1 MMKIYYTN
9 LGNLTTFVQ
18 VKGKK
23 RYVDFIS
30 SDNKTGYFSTD
41 NEPLQQ
47 ALERDPAFGGRYKL
61 HKKIGEAAEPKTVL
75 TPVEHILNWQ
85 QAREWLSG
93 EPYNIPLKKM
103 PNSTSIRKEAEGLGL
118 CFPKIKQ

>member
-9 LGNLTTFVQ
+9 LGNLTTFVH
-18 VKGKK
+18 VKEKK

-41 NEPLQQ
+41 DKSLQQ
-47 ALERDPAFGGRYKL
+47 ALEQAPAFGSRYKL
-61 HKKIGEAAEPKTVL
+61 HKEIDETAEPRTVL

-103 PNSTSIRKEAEGLGL
+103 SNSAFIRKEAEGLGL